1 MSHSFV
7 AYIDESGD
15 DGFGNY
21 REIGGRGGS
30 SRWLGIAA
38 CLIRHSRELEAVS
51 WRDEILE
58 RMPERQTRELHFAK
72 LNHSQRIVACQIL
85 ASKPVRVVS
94 VLANKE
100 LLQADRFGEK
110 NFLYFYVA
118 RYLVERL
125 SWLCRDYRRDVPEG
139 DGRLAITFSRRGG
152 MSYDGFR
159 NYLRTLQSAGGE
171 TVRIHWPVID
181 IEAVDAADHAKRA
194 GLQLADTA
202 ASAFTAGVEPD
213 RYGNCEPRYAE
224 ILKPVTYHHGGTY
237 WGYGVKFMPPPDETS
252 LSADQRKMLDL
263 WR

>member
-1 MSHSFV
+1 MGHSFI

-30 SRWLGIAA
+30 SRWLGITAF
-38 CLIRHSRELEAVS
+38 LIRTSREFETVS
-51 WRDEILE
+51 WRDEILA

-72 LNHSQRIVACQIL
+72 LNHSQRIVACQAI
-85 ASKPVRVVS
+85 ASKPIRLVS

-100 LLQADRFGEK
+100 RLHAERFDEK
-110 NFLYFYVA
+110 NYLYFYVT

-159 NYLRTLQSAGGE
+159 TYLRTLRDVGDES
-171 TVRIHWPVID
+171 VRIHWPVID
-181 IEAVDAADHAKRA
+181 IDAVDAADHAKRA

-213 RYGNCEPRYAE
+213 RYGNCEPRYSE
-224 ILKPVTYHHGGTY
+224 ILRPVTYRHRGAY
-237 WGYGVKFMPPPDETS
+237 WGYGVKFMPPPEDALLT
-252 LSADQRKMLDL
+252 ADQMKMLDL